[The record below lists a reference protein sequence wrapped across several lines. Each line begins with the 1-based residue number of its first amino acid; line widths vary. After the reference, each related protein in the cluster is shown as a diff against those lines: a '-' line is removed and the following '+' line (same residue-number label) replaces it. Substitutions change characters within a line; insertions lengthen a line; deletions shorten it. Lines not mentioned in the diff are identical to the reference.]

1 MNRKLLIILFL
12 IIIIVAGL
20 LLFFS
25 ESYPAALVNWHPVS
39 LDSFNK
45 ESAAAMHYYQK
56 LLEVYGED
64 SLVSM
69 SAVEFQKEVQRAVLE
84 KLIENKIVEKE
95 LENKLESKDL
105 NKIVDK
111 KIGEILE
118 EAGDNI
124 EEKVKTLYGISML
137 DFQREIL
144 EPQARLEVLQG
155 RFILEGKD
163 DPSFNEWFNS
173 VKLQAKVMI
182 LVPNFHWGD
191 GKVSINE

>member
-1 MNRKLLIILFL
+1 MNRKLLITLFL
-12 IIIIVAGL
+12 IIIVVSGL

-45 ESAAAMHYYQK
+45 ESAAAIHYYQK
-56 LLEVYGED
+56 VLEVYD
-64 SLVSM
+64 SGSLASINT
-69 SAVEFQKEVQRAVLE
+69 VEFQKEVQRAVLE

-95 LENKLESKDL
+95 LKNKLKSKDL
-105 NKIVDK
+105 NKIIDK
-111 KIGEILE
+111 KISEIVE
-118 EAGDNI
+118 KAGDNI

-137 DFQREIL
+137 DFQKEIL

-155 RFILEGKD
+155 RFILEGKGG
-163 DPSFNEWFNS
+163 PSFDEWFNS
-173 VKLQAKVMI
+173 VKLQAKVTV
-182 LVPNFHWGD
+182 LVPNFHWSD